1 MAKLPAAITPVVSA
15 ISSFRKHFYMQIWCL
30 LLSSMLN
37 TVVLLNIFVETMTQ
51 AAFISN
57 NIRAFN
63 VTFNQFN
70 MS

>member
-30 LLSSMLN
+30 LLSMLN

-57 NIRAFN
+57 NIRVFN